1 MADVKDNTS
10 DKGTSRICPRRSLP
24 LAVATE
30 LGMRERRS
38 RIGSKLE
45 ESGMEESGTFRE
57 RAEWLIG
64 SEGRVK
70 GSDVSPEEAGD
81 LAEAEE

>member
-1 MADVKDNTS
+1 
-10 DKGTSRICPRRSLP
+10 
-24 LAVATE
+24 
-30 LGMRERRS
+30 MRERRS